1 MWYKSFHITSRAHYC
16 LSLQSLGDSYCMRC
30 IKLGSTFINEP
41 LILFHFRTLE
51 RYKKFN
57 FSGHT
62 VRLFGQ
68 KKEGGRKTG
77 GAPLLLPKIRK
88 NPLIEIIPINTGC
101 LNQCTY
107 CKTKHARGELGSYPP
122 GMWTFRTVDTLLGH
136 RKKSHRSVASTYPLS
151 CDSYSPPIISPFCSY
166 ECSDKF
172 HFWQVLWAG
181 WCKQTGLKENTTAGR
196 KNGKPQVP
204 SSPQSEGFLS
214 LAST

>member
-1 MWYKSFHITSRAHYC
+1 
-16 LSLQSLGDSYCMRC
+16 
-30 IKLGSTFINEP
+30 
-41 LILFHFRTLE
+41 
-51 RYKKFN
+51 
-57 FSGHT
+57 

-122 GMWTFRTVDTLLGH
+122 GMWASDTVDTLLGH
-136 RKKSHRSVASTYPLS
+136 RKKSHRLAASTFPLS
-151 CDSYSPPIISPFCSY
+151 CHTSACSPPVSPFCSY

-172 HFWQVLWAG
+172 HFWRVLWTG
-181 WCKQTGLKENTTAGR
+181 WCKQIGLKGNTTAGR
-196 KNGKPQVP
+196 KTGKPQVP
-204 SSPQSEGFLS
+204 SSPQSVGLLS
-214 LAST
+214 FASTYQIL